1 MGVEGF
7 LISSSVIGVVAQ
19 RLVRKVCE
27 TCKVA
32 YEPTVDDIAF
42 GEALG
47 MPAPARLYR
56 GIGCGRCNMT
66 GYYDRLGVYEVLA
79 MSEELKRLV
88 IARAGEKEL
97 RQAAIEGG
105 LVPLRLD
112 AWDKAVEGVTTVQE
126 IVRSVYTI

>member
-1 MGVEGF
+1 
-7 LISSSVIGVVAQ
+7 
-19 RLVRKVCE
+19 
-27 TCKVA
+27 
-32 YEPTVDDIAF
+32 
-42 GEALG
+42 
-47 MPAPARLYR
+47 
-56 GIGCGRCNMT
+56 
-66 GYYDRLGVYEVLA
+66 